1 MPYQFSAV
9 SGLQIQLI
17 SSKALL
23 IQTRNRSHGCSM
35 IPDKHPSPLTIY
47 YPLILSSVLGS
58 FSPFD
63 VSVFLGYSR
72 RTFIIAGKSPI
83 LSRNPDLLDTN
94 HLTFPA
100 TYFCWALGFIGTQVR
115 HSPANHICR
124 HHEFIF
130 SSVQSSSG
138 PLLGPPAST
147 IDVRRTMQLAALN
160 PRGPRSGSPATVLT
174 TLDSCDSGGD
184 CCTPQPSSCTVPS
197 SQRVTGALSIDRH
210 WTAI

>member
-1 MPYQFSAV
+1 MVARRS
-9 SGLQIQLI
+9 LTN
-17 SSKALL
+17 
-23 IQTRNRSHGCSM
+23 TRKRLGNGER
-35 IPDKHPSPLTIY
+35 SPLTIY
-47 YPLILSSVLGS
+47 CPLILSSVLGS

-115 HSPANHICR
+115 HSPASHICR

-130 SSVQSSSG
+130 SSVHKHN
-138 PLLGPPAST
+138 
-147 IDVRRTMQLAALN
+147 DVRRTMQLAALN

-184 CCTPQPSSCTVPS
+184 YCTPQPSNCTIPS